1 MLMTNNMM
9 IVQRMADLKSFKSSH
24 EMISGNIRV
33 EYFTPYVRTT
43 WEFRVDG
50 VVIDRRYSPKSA
62 AKFWVELHNK
72 QD

>member
-1 MLMTNNMM
+1 MTNNTML
-9 IVQRMADLKSFKSSH
+9 VQQMANLKNLKTGH
-24 EMISGNIRV
+24 KMASGNIEV
-33 EYFTPYVRTT
+33 EYFTPYTRTT

-72 QD
+72 QGR